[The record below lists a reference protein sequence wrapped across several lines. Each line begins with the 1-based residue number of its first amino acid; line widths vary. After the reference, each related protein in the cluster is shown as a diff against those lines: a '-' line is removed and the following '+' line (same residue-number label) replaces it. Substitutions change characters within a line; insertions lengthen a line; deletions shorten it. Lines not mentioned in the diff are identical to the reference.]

1 MDIVIDPLIENDIII
16 NEEIEEEEIIIIEV
30 TGDHGMIGIDTIEA
44 IQKYIVMEDIFMMV
58 LI

>member
-30 TGDHGMIGIDTIEA
+30 TGDHGMIGIDTIEV